1 MNEFLVLMQ
10 NYSKAQEYMQIATNS
25 SGESLKKY
33 EAYTDSAKGKLEGF
47 KNSFQ
52 SFSTTTLDSN
62 MFKGAIDGGTAFLN
76 ILTKIL
82 DVGGGLPAIAASIAG
97 IMSAKG
103 KGKQNNN
110 YRSLNALYYKIA

>member
-1 MNEFLVLMQ
+1 MQ
-10 NYSKAQEYMQIATNS
+10 NYSKAQEYMQIATDS

-52 SFSTTTLDSN
+52 TFSTTTLDSD
-62 MFKGAIDGGTAFLN
+62 MFKGVIDGGTVFLN
-76 ILTKIL
+76 ILTKII
-82 DVGGGLPAIAASIAG
+82 DVGGGLPAMAASIAG

-103 KGKQNNN
+103 KGKQSNN
-110 YRSLNALYYKIA
+110 YRSLDALSYKIA